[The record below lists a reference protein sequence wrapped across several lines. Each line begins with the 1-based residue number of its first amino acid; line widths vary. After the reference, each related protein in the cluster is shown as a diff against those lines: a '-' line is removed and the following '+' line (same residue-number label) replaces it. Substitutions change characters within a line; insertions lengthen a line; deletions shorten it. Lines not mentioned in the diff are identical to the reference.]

1 MICYEILIQSNDIC
15 MLHLCF
21 EKLKWK
27 APNDMVSYG
36 MICFA
41 IRFEH
46 KHILKS
52 HEHFGVKYKKKTTK
66 VYHLSAL

>member
-1 MICYEILIQSNDIC
+1 
-15 MLHLCF
+15 
-21 EKLKWK
+21 
-27 APNDMVSYG
+27 MVSYG

-52 HEHFGVKYKKKTTK
+52 HEHFGVKYKKKKNK

>member
-1 MICYEILIQSNDIC
+1 
-15 MLHLCF
+15 
-21 EKLKWK
+21 
-27 APNDMVSYG
+27 MVSYG

-52 HEHFGVKYKKKTTK
+52 HEHFGVKYEKKNNQSLPLICIVIFAILKQ
-66 VYHLSAL
+66 SQ

>member
-1 MICYEILIQSNDIC
+1 
-15 MLHLCF
+15 
-21 EKLKWK
+21 
-27 APNDMVSYG
+27 MVSYG

-52 HEHFGVKYKKKTTK
+52 HEHFGVKYKKKTTICIVIFAILK
-66 VYHLSAL
+66 QSQ

>member
-1 MICYEILIQSNDIC
+1 
-15 MLHLCF
+15 
-21 EKLKWK
+21 
-27 APNDMVSYG
+27 MVSYG

-52 HEHFGVKYKKKTTK
+52 HEHFGVKKKKKKQPKFTTYLHCNICYFK
-66 VYHLSAL
+66 TKSIKLSWNYVVCYDMVCYD